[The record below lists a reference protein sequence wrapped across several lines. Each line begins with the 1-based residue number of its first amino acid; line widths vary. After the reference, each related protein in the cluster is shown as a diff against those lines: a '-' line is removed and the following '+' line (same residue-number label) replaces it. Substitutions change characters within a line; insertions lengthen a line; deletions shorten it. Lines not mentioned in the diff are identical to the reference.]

1 VQQVIIDIISNY
13 GYLGV
18 FLLIAIENLFPPI
31 PSEIILAFGGFM
43 TTYSTMTVWG
53 VVLFSTAGSVV
64 GALVLYTLGRWL
76 NAQRLEI
83 LFNSK
88 VARSLRLRQ
97 EDVRRAG
104 KWFHRY
110 GSRAVFLCRF
120 VPIVRSLVSIPA
132 GMAKM
137 KLAVFLP
144 LTILGTLIWNTVLV
158 YLGRLA
164 GEAWEIVVSYLDLYS
179 LITLMVFGL
188 IALVIAAVFIK
199 KRFLQRK

>member
-1 VQQVIIDIISNY
+1 MQEIIIEIISSY

-31 PSEIILAFGGFM
+31 PSEVILAFGGFM
-43 TTYSTMTVWG
+43 TTYTAMTVWG
-53 VVLFSTAGSVV
+53 VILSSTAGSVA
-64 GALVLYTLGRWL
+64 GALILYTIGRGL
-76 NAQRLEI
+76 NAQRLES

-88 VARSLRLRQ
+88 AAQALRLRH

-104 KWFHRY
+104 KWFNKH
-110 GSRAVFLCRF
+110 GNRAVFVCRF
-120 VPIVRSLVSIPA
+120 IPIVRSLVSIPA
-132 GMAKM
+132 GMANM
-137 KLAVFLP
+137 KLPVFLP

-179 LITLMVFGL
+179 LITLVAFVLIGL
-188 IALVIAAVFIK
+188 AAAAIFIK
-199 KRFLQRK
+199 RRFLPRN

>member
-1 VQQVIIDIISNY
+1 MQQVVIDIISNY

-18 FLLIAIENLFPPI
+18 FLLIAIENIFPPI

-53 VVLFSTAGSVV
+53 VVFSSTAGSVA
-64 GALVLYTLGRWL
+64 GALILYTLGRGL
-76 NAQRLEI
+76 NTRRLES
-83 LFNSK
+83 LLNSK
-88 VARSLRLRQ
+88 LATSLRLRQ

-104 KWFHRY
+104 QWFNRH

-137 KLAVFLP
+137 KLGIFLP
-144 LTILGTLIWNTVLV
+144 LTIMGTLIWNTVLV

-164 GEAWEIVVSYLDLYS
+164 GEAWEKVVSYLDLYS
-179 LITLMVFGL
+179 LLTVAVLGLM
-188 IALVIAAVFIK
+188 ALAAAAVFIK
-199 KRFLQRK
+199 RRFLQRR